1 MLKKEENMK
10 KTMESLKKDSENAAE
25 LSEQVKTLTK
35 DNTKMK
41 KELDGF
47 DTKFREEQTK
57 RKNLLNELEDMKGK
71 IRVYARIRPFSKTE
85 KEDPDKFVDCYE
97 IPDTMTLTIPGRI
110 TNNYNFDSV
119 FGPDSTQEQI
129 FDETKRLV
137 QSAIDGYNVCIF
149 AYGQTGSG
157 KTFTIQGS
165 NDLPG
170 LTPRA
175 IRELFDLTSKMGSSH
190 DLKLSCYLVE
200 LYKDNLNDL
209 LLDKKV
215 KDRPKIEIRFNKDI
229 E

>member
-165 NDLPG
+165 HDLPG